1 MEWIS
6 LEMVKYQLLDKQF
19 DQMSDSNIATYLFLS
34 KSIGAE
40 LMSQRM
46 WILIY

>member
-19 DQMSDSNIATYLFLS
+19 DQMSDSNIAMYLFLC
-34 KSIGAE
+34 KSIGVE
-40 LMSQRM
+40 SMSQRM